1 MRRGFFTS
9 IALIWALALSTTLC
23 VGGWCTAP
31 CASPPQCGTQAT
43 CRAKKAALH
52 FAWRGECSDGLR
64 APAAKCALRNLA
76 QAQPAIS
83 RATKVS
89 APQRIATGK
98 VSALFDFG
106 FIVSSIGSPQTDR
119 GPPLS

>member
-1 MRRGFFTS
+1 MS
-9 IALIWALALSTTLC
+9 
-23 VGGWCTAP
+23 
-31 CASPPQCGTQAT
+31 PQCKTQAQ
-43 CRAKKAALH
+43 CEAKKAASH
-52 FAWRGECSDGLR
+52 SPVACSETLR

-76 QAQPAIS
+76 PAPP
-83 RATKVS
+83 ATLHTPKIS

>member
-1 MRRGFFTS
+1 VNAATVCARQRQN
-9 IALIWALALSTTLC
+9 AHYETL
-23 VGGWCTAP
+23 
-31 CASPPQCGTQAT
+31 
-43 CRAKKAALH
+43 L
-52 FAWRGECSDGLR
+52 
-64 APAAKCALRNLA
+64 